1 MPTRAVSQREFAVA
15 WSEARLVVGA
25 YCRRF
30 TRSRQDAEDLLQR
43 VALRAW
49 RGYPAFRGDAQFLTW
64 VMAIARREAYRMAD
78 EAAEERARQAGWDDA
93 AAALLVAE
101 SGTGGADTSWIDAAV
116 LEAGRVGVLGELEFQ
131 VVRHRLVRPGDSWER
146 LAERLRVTA
155 VNCAVAHT
163 RAVPKLRVFLLM
175 SRPERFGGSE
185 ALAAAC
191 VAAAAQTADPL
202 SPAEEAA
209 FRALVLREE
218 PGYRARGWRSA
229 LRGACGKV
237 VAHLHMLE

>member
-1 MPTRAVSQREFAVA
+1 MA

-25 YCRRF
+25 YCRRA
-30 TRSRQDAEDLLQR
+30 TRNRQDAEDLLQR

-64 VMAIARREAYRMAD
+64 VMAIARREAARMAV
-78 EAAEERARQAGWDDA
+78 EAAEERARQAEWDDA
-93 AAALLVAE
+93 AAALLVADAD
-101 SGTGGADTSWIDAAV
+101 TGGADTSWIGAAV
-116 LEAGRVGVLGELEFQ
+116 LEARRAAVLGELECE
-131 VVRHRLVRPGDSWER
+131 VVRHRLVRPDDSWER
-146 LAERLRVTA
+146 LAERLGVSA
-155 VNCAVAHT
+155 VNCAVAHS
-163 RAVPKLRVFLLM
+163 RAMPKLRVFLLLGW
-175 SRPERFGGSE
+175 PERFGGVE

-191 VAAAAQTADPL
+191 TAAAAQAADPL

-209 FRALVLREE
+209 FRALVLREH

-237 VAHLHMLE
+237 VAHLGVPE